1 MPWHLSKR
9 FARGL
14 IWWLS
19 GLGAV
24 IGGTS
29 CYVRARYAERIFGA
43 SQVPSAPVALVF
55 GAGLAHNGRPSAML
69 AERLDMAVELYR
81 IGKVE
86 KLLVSGDNSIRAHDE
101 TQAMSRYA
109 ILHGV
114 PPDAVARDF
123 AGFSTYDSC
132 YRAQEVFGV
141 RRAVLVTQGFHLPRA
156 LFIANSLGMEAN
168 GVAADE
174 SAVGPLNYEGRE
186 LFSRTLALMMVLARP
201 APRFLGEKVP
211 IGTE

>member
-1 MPWHLSKR
+1 MSRPLWKR

-14 IWWLS
+14 IWWLA

-29 CYVRARYAERIFGA
+29 CYVRASYAERIFGA

-86 KLLVSGDNSIRAHDE
+86 TLLVSGDNLIRAHDE
-101 TQAMSRYA
+101 NQAMRRYVT
-109 ILHGV
+109 LPGV
-114 PPDAVARDF
+114 PPGA
-123 AGFSTYDSC
+123 AG
-132 YRAQEVFGV
+132 R
-141 RRAVLVTQGFHLPRA
+141 GF
-156 LFIANSLGMEAN
+156 
-168 GVAADE
+168 
-174 SAVGPLNYEGRE
+174 
-186 LFSRTLALMMVLARP
+186 P
-201 APRFLGEKVP
+201 AFC
-211 IGTE
+211 

>member
-101 TQAMSRYA
+101 TQAMRDRKSTR
-109 ILHGV
+109 LNSSHG
-114 PPDAVARDF
+114 
-123 AGFSTYDSC
+123 S
-132 YRAQEVFGV
+132 
-141 RRAVLVTQGFHLPRA
+141 
-156 LFIANSLGMEAN
+156 
-168 GVAADE
+168 
-174 SAVGPLNYEGRE
+174 
-186 LFSRTLALMMVLARP
+186 
-201 APRFLGEKVP
+201 
-211 IGTE
+211 